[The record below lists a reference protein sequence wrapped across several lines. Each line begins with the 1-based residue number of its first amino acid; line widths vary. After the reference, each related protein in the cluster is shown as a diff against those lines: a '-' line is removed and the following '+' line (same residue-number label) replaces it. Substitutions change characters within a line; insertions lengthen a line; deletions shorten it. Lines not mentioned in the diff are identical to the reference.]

1 MEESSISLII
11 SVAAF
16 VTALLAFFRGSAKEK
31 QETKAVVTQD
41 AASYTP
47 LQLQAYE
54 RLVIL
59 TERIALPN
67 LINRVYQPH
76 LTAREMQGLLLENIR
91 QEFEY
96 NTSQQIYVSQ
106 KAWDGVRNLRDQ
118 NMLIINSIAKT
129 LAPDAKAGDLNRQ
142 IIEAMMSEEQGALHS
157 HVASILNEEAKRL
170 L

>member
-16 VTALLAFFRGSAKEK
+16 VTALLAFFRGGSAEKKEP
-31 QETKAVVTQD
+31 EVVVTQD
-41 AASYTP
+41 ATFRP

-76 LTAREMQGLLLENIR
+76 LTAREMQSLLLENIR

-106 KAWDGVRNLRDQ
+106 KAWEGVRSLRDQ
-118 NMLIINSIAKT
+118 NMLVINTIAKS
-129 LAPDAKAGDLNRQ
+129 LPPDATAGDLNRQ
-142 IIEAMMSEEQGALHS
+142 IIEAMISEEKAALHS
-157 HVASILNEEAKRL
+157 YVSATLNEEAKRIL
-170 L
+170 

>member
-16 VTALLAFFRGSAKEK
+16 VTALLAFFRNSPGDKKE
-31 QETKAVVTQD
+31 QETVALQD
-41 AASYTP
+41 SSFRA

-67 LINRVYQPH
+67 LINRIYQPH
-76 LTAREMQGLLLENIR
+76 FSAKEMQSLLLENIR
-91 QEFEY
+91 QEFDY

-106 KAWDGVRNLRDQ
+106 KAWEGVRSLRDQ

-129 LAPDAKAGDLNRQ
+129 LSPDASAGDLNRQ
-142 IIEAMMSEEQGALHS
+142 IIEAMMSEEKAALHS
-157 HVASILNEEAKRL
+157 YVSATLNEEAKRIL
-170 L
+170 